1 MPEVSSSLCL
11 HAGARHVS
19 PEGLTQVKAPRPEG
33 RWFPPSHGSVL
44 ARVKETLGKAVW
56 VVRR

>member
-11 HAGARHVS
+11 HAGAHHVS
-19 PEGLTQVKAPRPEG
+19 PEELAQVKAPRPEG

-44 ARVKETLGKAVW
+44 ARFKETLGKAGC